1 MDSRTSSL
9 ERYAIE
15 FARHCMVKIRSK
27 AVHCRIS
34 YMQFCFI
41 SVHSITNSFQSA
53 FKLSSMQS
61 A

>member
-1 MDSRTSSL
+1 
-9 ERYAIE
+9 
-15 FARHCMVKIRSK
+15 
-27 AVHCRIS
+27 
-34 YMQFCFI
+34 MQFCFI